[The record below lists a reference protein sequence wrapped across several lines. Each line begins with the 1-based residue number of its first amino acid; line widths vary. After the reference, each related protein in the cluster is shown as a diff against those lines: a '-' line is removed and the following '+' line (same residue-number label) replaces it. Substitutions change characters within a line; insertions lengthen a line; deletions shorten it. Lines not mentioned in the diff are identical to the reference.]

1 MRGVQFA
8 DRIGNA
14 SLALYEE
21 LLELE

>member
-14 SLALYEE
+14 SLALFEE